1 MPRFKVKCWKL
12 TKISIWKV
20 EEDVCHFPFCA
31 RSGGKVYRTNVNF
44 PTYSSH
50 IPRNVNNKNNNG
62 GSKREITKKSCSFL
76 FWQNWYNFRCTW
88 VISCFAIYSKQMQKK
103 RKTDVKNSNKKCF
116 HLKVNH
122 LGLFFF
128 YFYLFIYFFFALS
141 ALYE

>member
-12 TKISIWKV
+12 TKITSLSAL
-20 EEDVCHFPFCA
+20 A

-88 VISCFAIYSKQMQKK
+88 VISCFAIHSKQMQKK

-116 HLKVNH
+116 HLKFNH
-122 LGLFFF
+122 LSLFFF
-128 YFYLFIYFFFALS
+128 LFLFIYFFFFSLS